1 MKRNDDFI
9 ETTIDAMTK
18 AQRASLTAQVGLA
31 EYAYLRAR
39 GIQPRIMYSEA
50 LGYRVRDPY
59 ALHRP
64 SNADSAETPPRSAH
78 FSVKGGASVRPD

>member
-9 ETTIDAMTK
+9 ESDIDAMTR

-39 GIQPRIMYSEA
+39 GIQPKIMYSKA

-64 SNADSAETPPRSAH
+64 SNADSAETPPR
-78 FSVKGGASVRPD
+78 